1 MQFLIDTHVLL
12 WWDQGA
18 LKLAKRVRELIGDT
32 DNEVFVSA
40 ASVWEIAVKRRLRK
54 LEFDGSVVA
63 AISRNGF
70 LPLDISAEDAEE
82 AGGLEWTHPDPFDR
96 LLVAQSLR
104 RQLTLVT
111 ADGSIQAFGGLTL
124 LKAR

>member
-40 ASVWEIAVKRRLRK
+40 ASVWEIAVKRRLKK
-54 LEFDGSVVA
+54 LEFGGSVAA
-63 AISRNGF
+63 AIHRNGF
-70 LPLDISAEDAEE
+70 LPLDISVEDAEE
-82 AGGLEWTHPDPFDR
+82 AGRLEWQHSDPFDR
-96 LLVAQSLR
+96 LLVAQSMR

-111 ADGSIQAFGGLTL
+111 ADGSMQAFGDVPI